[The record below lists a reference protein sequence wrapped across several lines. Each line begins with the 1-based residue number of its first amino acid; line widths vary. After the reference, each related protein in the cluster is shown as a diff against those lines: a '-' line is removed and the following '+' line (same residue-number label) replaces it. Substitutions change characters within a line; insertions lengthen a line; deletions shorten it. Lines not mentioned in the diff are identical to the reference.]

1 MNPYLLIWTGSKSWK
16 VKNEMFHRSS
26 KILNEIIQKGKSSR
40 DKCGIG
46 YAVKFFTHTSG
57 KITSIKLMEIS
68 FSKKKSSNQLL
79 YALYAIDW
87 DTTKVSST
95 TSSLKIPNLILIV

>member
-1 MNPYLLIWTGSKSWK
+1 MLLS
-16 VKNEMFHRSS
+16 F
-26 KILNEIIQKGKSSR
+26 L
-40 DKCGIG
+40 
-46 YAVKFFTHTSG
+46 HTSG

-68 FSKKKSSNQLL
+68 FSKQKSSNQLL

-87 DTTKVSST
+87 DITKVSST